1 MIDINIKRL
10 RKQKKI
16 TQEDL
21 ARKLGVSRYLILD
34 WEAGKVSP
42 RVSQLK
48 AVSVILGCSIKDLLV
63 EEDVKVE
70 KDRCQSRMKL
80 DIVIQDKKRCADSFS
95 DDVLS
100 EMRVQ
105 IVFTDGKAHVEFCGT
120 SRADASE
127 ADISALF
134 DKAKAAAIAAL
145 RSAGGDAR

>member
-1 MIDINIKRL
+1 MVDINIKRL

-34 WEAGKVSP
+34 WEAGNVSP

-70 KDRCQSRMKL
+70 EDRCQSRMRL
-80 DIVIQDKKRCADSFS
+80 DLVIKDKKSADGSS
-95 DDVLS
+95 YDVLS
-100 EMRVQ
+100 EIRVQ
-105 IVFTDGKAHVEFCGT
+105 IVFTDDKPHVEFCGT

-145 RSAGGDAR
+145 RSASRDAI